1 MDHLDPGN
9 IEPEGSARAPNAT
22 LSLRPEQAE
31 DEDLM
36 RRIYASTRAAELEI
50 APWSDAQKQHFLAM
64 QFKLQ
69 CAHFRRHYPGASF
82 SVIMEGGNP
91 AGRLYVNRAEDEI
104 RILDIALLPE
114 RRGRGAGTLL
124 LRTLLAEGDNA
135 GIPVRLHVERNNRAL
150 RLYERL
156 GFGVI
161 ADQGVY
167 LEMEWRRTMQ

>member
-1 MDHLDPGN
+1 MSHSDPVSM
-9 IEPEGSARAPNAT
+9 EPEGSARAPNAT
-22 LSLRPEQAE
+22 ISLRPEQPD

-36 RRIYASTRAAELEI
+36 RRLYASTRAVELEI
-50 APWSDAQKQHFLAM
+50 APWSDAQKQQFLAM

-69 CAHFRRHYPGASF
+69 CAHFRKHYPGASF
-82 SVIMEGGNP
+82 NVILEGGNP
-91 AGRLYVNRAEDEI
+91 AGRFYVNRVEDEI
-104 RILDIALLPE
+104 RILDITLLPE
-114 RRGRGAGTLL
+114 RRGKGAGTLL
-124 LRTLLAEGDNA
+124 LRALLAEGENA

-167 LEMEWRRTMQ
+167 LEMEWRRTTQ